1 MFTSFCA
8 RKSRDRYNTSAV
20 DSSMP
25 LHHSKPLIYIKHLKK
40 WTQLTVVIKFHNFL
54 TKHHWSDVDI
64 FYALLFIFLYTTS
77 FPIFTV
83 SITRSQWHHIHY
95 KYFQEVRPW
104 ELYAY
109 TSSGELSFTGM
120 PFTSRILSPTLRTS
134 RPGLKLVSSL
144 KYNDITESGV
154 LISSSF
160 NTCIKC

>member
-1 MFTSFCA
+1 M
-8 RKSRDRYNTSAV
+8 YNTSAV

-25 LHHSKPLIYIKHLKK
+25 YYITVHHWFIPNTSQKEHNYPV
-40 WTQLTVVIKFHNFL
+40 TVVIKLHNFL

-64 FYALLFIFLYTTS
+64 FKALLFLFLYTTS

-134 RPGLKLVSSL
+134 SAGLKLVSSL
-144 KYNDITESGV
+144 KIQWYNRIWC
-154 LISSSF
+154 LSSLF
-160 NTCIKC
+160 NTLYRVLHM